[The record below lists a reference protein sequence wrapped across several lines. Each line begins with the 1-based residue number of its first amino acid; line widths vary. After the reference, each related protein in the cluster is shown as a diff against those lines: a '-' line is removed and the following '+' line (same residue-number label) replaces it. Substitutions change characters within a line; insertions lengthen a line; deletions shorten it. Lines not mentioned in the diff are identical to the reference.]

1 MLSSIGTMEIMII
14 LLVVLLVFGGKEMP
28 QVVRKIVRS
37 ISDVQKATQNARNEI
52 QKIMEEEDDSDSDL
66 KG

>member
-52 QKIMEEEDDSDSDL
+52 QKIMEEEDDSDL